1 MTQQSYYY
9 GIGRRKSA
17 VARVRLMTTPGA
29 VTVNGRPAAEMFT
42 VDEWLG
48 EALKP
53 LVVTK
58 TQGTVTVIA
67 KTAGGGA
74 GGQATAVSLGIA
86 RALLIFDPNLKKT
99 LRDAG
104 LLTRDP
110 RTKESKHYGLKRARK
125 APQYTKR

>member
-17 VARVRLMTTPGA
+17 VARVRLMATPGA

-53 LVVTK
+53 LAVTK